1 MEHTEEKELYAC
13 CKSNATDTEACTDCT
28 EEKTEEKCCGCHKT
42 KHRSDEEYKKLIHR
56 LNRIEGQIR
65 GIRAMVE
72 NGAYCPDILVQSA
85 AANAALNAFNKELL
99 ANHLR
104 TCVAQDIREG
114 HEETIDELVCTLQ
127 KLMK

>member
-65 GIRAMVE
+65 GIRGMV
-72 NGAYCPDILVQSA
+72 
-85 AANAALNAFNKELL
+85 
-99 ANHLR
+99 
-104 TCVAQDIREG
+104 
-114 HEETIDELVCTLQ
+114 
-127 KLMK
+127 

>member
-13 CKSNATDTEACTDCT
+13 CKNNATDTEACTDCT

-65 GIRAMVE
+65 GIRGMVE
-72 NGAYCPDILVQSA
+72 KSAYCPDTRAGRGSQRGAQRIYERA
-85 AANAALNAFNKELL
+85 ARKP
-99 ANHLR
+99 H
-104 TCVAQDIREG
+104 QDLCSGR
-114 HEETIDELVCTLQ
+114 HPRR
-127 KLMK
+127 KR

>member
-65 GIRAMVE
+65 GIRGMVE
-72 NGAYCPDILVQSA
+72 KSA
-85 AANAALNAFNKELL
+85 SARTSSYRSRQPTRRST
-99 ANHLR
+99 HLR
-104 TCVAQDIREG
+104 KSCSQTTSR
-114 HEETIDELVCTLQ
+114 LV
-127 KLMK
+127 